1 MRDGRVSL
9 SRRGARKRPPPSA
22 RAERTGFG
30 RANRSVSRAVPDFVA
45 GNFRAPERTKF
56 VRPQRTVIR
65 PLFRLWFA
73 GSLAASALALE
84 PPAKPA
90 AADSADDFGRNVQLA
105 PFVVKGEKI
114 AISIHA
120 RTKSDRRYATDF
132 AEEVV
137 KVAFETMD
145 NKSTG
150 AGLVIVGRE
159 GEPHPVVM
167 MRKFMAM
174 ADAGQL
180 QPGVAELARALDGKL
195 NAWKA
200 TLNLDEKNRDPDR
213 DGPNIT
219 FDMIVPALPVPLEGV
234 AAKLYQLAWDEKFDE
249 ARLAA
254 RMSTLTVA
262 DLESS
267 MFAKYDWVFY
277 LPPRNAFD
285 PVIDEVLKQA
295 MAHEKMGLLKRAAI
309 RSAMLVFKPAI
320 RKAVE
325 GFRKGMLYMTVL
337 QARSG
342 WSKDDIKALTGAYVQ
357 VLMPDFKFNDSEE
370 KTHDR
375 VMAAIEKQ
383 KAKNAEYAKDPF
395 VAPARLT
402 EFDPAAYARFE
413 RSYGSLVKG
422 RKDKEAKPS
431 RTLVR
436 ENGTWLWQYPR
447 GKPTVLHPAG
457 ERLFVSADAKLTVEF
472 KLDEHGAVTGAEER
486 RVRHRQT
493 FPHPPVEP
501 KKK

>member
-1 MRDGRVSL
+1 
-9 SRRGARKRPPPSA
+9 
-22 RAERTGFG
+22 
-30 RANRSVSRAVPDFVA
+30 
-45 GNFRAPERTKF
+45 
-56 VRPQRTVIR
+56 VIR
-65 PLFRLWFA
+65 PLICLCFA
-73 GSLAASALALE
+73 GSLAASALALDQ
-84 PPAKPA
+84 PA
-90 AADSADDFGRNVQLA
+90 APAPANSAEDFGRNVQLA

-120 RTKSDRRYATDF
+120 RTNSDRRYATEF

-137 KVAFETMD
+137 KIAYETMD

-159 GEPHPVVM
+159 GEPHPIVM
-167 MRKFMAM
+167 MRKFIAM
-174 ADAGQL
+174 ANAGQL
-180 QPGVAELARALDGKL
+180 QPGVAELARSLEAKMT
-195 NAWKA
+195 AWKV
-200 TLNLDEKNRDPDR
+200 TMNLDEKEHDAER

-234 AAKLYQLAWDEKFDE
+234 GAKLYQLAWDEKFDE

-285 PVIDEVLKQA
+285 PVIDQIVKQA
-295 MAHEKMGLLKRAAI
+295 MEHEKMGLIKRAAI
-309 RSAMLVFKPAI
+309 RSAMVIFKPAI

-337 QARSG
+337 NARSG
-342 WSKDDIKALTGAYVQ
+342 WSKDDIKALTGVYMQ

-370 KTHDR
+370 KTHER

-383 KAKNAEYAKDPF
+383 KVKNAEYAKDPF

-413 RSYGSLVKG
+413 GDYGTIAKT
-422 RKDKEAKPS
+422 KDGKLGKPS
-431 RTLVR
+431 RSFAR
-436 ENGTWLWQYPR
+436 ENGEFLWKYPISR
-447 GKPTVLHPAG
+447 PKTLFPAG
-457 ERLFVSADAKLTVEF
+457 ERLFVSADGKLTVEF
-472 KLDEHGAVTGAEER
+472 KLDDHGVVTGAEER
-486 RVRHRQT
+486 RVRMRQT
-493 FPHPPVEP
+493 FPHPAVEP

>member
-1 MRDGRVSL
+1 M
-9 SRRGARKRPPPSA
+9 
-22 RAERTGFG
+22 
-30 RANRSVSRAVPDFVA
+30 
-45 GNFRAPERTKF
+45 
-56 VRPQRTVIR
+56 IR
-65 PLFRLWFA
+65 PLICLCFA
-73 GSLAASALALE
+73 GSLAASALALDQ
-84 PPAKPA
+84 PA
-90 AADSADDFGRNVQLA
+90 APAPANSAEDFGRNVQLA

-120 RTKSDRRYATDF
+120 RTNSDRRYATEF

-137 KVAFETMD
+137 KIAYETMD

-159 GEPHPVVM
+159 GEPHPIVM
-167 MRKFMAM
+167 MRKFIAM
-174 ADAGQL
+174 ANAGQL
-180 QPGVAELARALDGKL
+180 QPGVAELARSLEAKMT
-195 NAWKA
+195 AWKV
-200 TLNLDEKNRDPDR
+200 TMNLDEKEHDAER

-234 AAKLYQLAWDEKFDE
+234 GAKLYQLAWDEKFDE

-285 PVIDEVLKQA
+285 PVIDQIVKQA
-295 MAHEKMGLLKRAAI
+295 MEHEKMGLIKRAAI
-309 RSAMLVFKPAI
+309 RSAMVIFKPAI

-337 QARSG
+337 NARSG
-342 WSKDDIKALTGAYVQ
+342 WSKDDIKALTGVYMQ

-370 KTHDR
+370 KTHER

-383 KAKNAEYAKDPF
+383 KVKNAEYAKDPF

-413 RSYGSLVKG
+413 GDYGTIAKT
-422 RKDKEAKPS
+422 KDGKLGKPS
-431 RTLVR
+431 RSFAR
-436 ENGTWLWQYPR
+436 ENGEFLWKYPISR
-447 GKPTVLHPAG
+447 PKTLFPAG
-457 ERLFVSADAKLTVEF
+457 ERLFVSADGKLTVEF
-472 KLDEHGAVTGAEER
+472 KIDEHGVVTGAEER
-486 RVRHRQT
+486 RVRMRQT